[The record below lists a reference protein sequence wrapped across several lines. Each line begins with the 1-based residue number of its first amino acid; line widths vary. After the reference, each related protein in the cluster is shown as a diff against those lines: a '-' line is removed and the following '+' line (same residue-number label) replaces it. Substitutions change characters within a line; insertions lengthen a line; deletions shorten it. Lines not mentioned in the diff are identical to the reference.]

1 MLKGYKEFIMR
12 GNVIDLAV
20 AVVIGT
26 AFGQVVNSL
35 VADVITPVIGT
46 LIGVPDFSGLKI
58 GPIVLGRFLN
68 AIINFLFVSTAIYFI
83 VIVPMNELAKRKKE
97 ETKETPVEPSEE
109 VKLLREILEE
119 LKKKA

>member
-1 MLKGYKEFIMR
+1 VFKGYKEFIMR

-20 AVVIGT
+20 AVVIGA

-35 VADVITPVIGT
+35 VTDVITPVIGT
-46 LIGVPDFSGLKI
+46 LVGVPDFSGLKM

-68 AIINFLFVSTAIYFI
+68 AIINFLFVSAAIYFL

-97 ETKETPVEPSEE
+97 ETKATPTEPSEE
-109 VKLLREILEE
+109 VKLLREILAE